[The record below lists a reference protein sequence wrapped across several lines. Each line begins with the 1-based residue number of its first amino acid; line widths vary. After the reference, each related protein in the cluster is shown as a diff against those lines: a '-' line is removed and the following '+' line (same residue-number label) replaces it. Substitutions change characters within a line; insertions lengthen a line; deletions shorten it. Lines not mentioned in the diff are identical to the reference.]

1 MEDSL
6 KIIGEYGI
14 YQNQIKVILLSCV
27 FFTNIFSFQIGL
39 MLDLPKL
46 NIIEKKQIIVNNSV
60 SFNLFLLSNIT
71 KISSQYCNENKYIFS
86 IGFYSVK

>member
-71 KISSQYCNENKYIFS
+71 KISSQYCNENKYMP
-86 IGFYSVK
+86 

>member
-71 KISSQYCNENKYIFS
+71 KISSQYCNKNKYIFL
-86 IGFYSVK
+86 